1 MEQNF
6 QTSFIPKKPIIE
18 ERAVSSRPIS
28 LLTVISIFIFFTVVI
43 GTGALYFYDGILKKN
58 ITEMG
63 NELNLAKDSFEPSK
77 ILQLQD
83 LDKRINAANEV
94 LSNHIAVSPI
104 FSALQAVTM
113 KTVGYTKFGYTF
125 DGSKNSKIAVS
136 MSGIAVGYAS
146 IAQQADL
153 LAQNKY
159 LIDPVFSNL
168 SLDDKG
174 NVTFDLNFSVD
185 PNLVDYKKILETT
198 NGVSSSTSQNNG
210 GVSS

>member
-1 MEQNF
+1 
-6 QTSFIPKKPIIE
+6 
-18 ERAVSSRPIS
+18 
-28 LLTVISIFIFFTVVI
+28 
-43 GTGALYFYDGILKKN
+43 
-58 ITEMG
+58 MG